1 MKVTIASTITT
12 QRRIPFCSIETNPDK
27 VWQFVFLFN
36 AILLCVVLLD
46 VMAPQK
52 GISLS
57 NLGDLCGPTLHETRL
72 KIWGLNY

>member
-1 MKVTIASTITT
+1 LLT
-12 QRRIPFCSIETNPDK
+12 
-27 VWQFVFLFN
+27 
-36 AILLCVVLLD
+36 ILLNALLLCAVLLD

-72 KIWGLNY
+72 KIWGQNY